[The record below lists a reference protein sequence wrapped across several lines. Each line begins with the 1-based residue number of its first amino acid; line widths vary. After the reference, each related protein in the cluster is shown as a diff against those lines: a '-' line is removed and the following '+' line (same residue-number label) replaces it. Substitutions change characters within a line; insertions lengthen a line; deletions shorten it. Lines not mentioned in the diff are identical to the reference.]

1 MRRQITLNQRYQIAA
16 LLEVATGVARI
27 AEMLGYHPSTIY
39 RELNRNSIYSP
50 RGDVYDPDFAD
61 KLCRLRHRLK
71 EKSKRLTTRV
81 CRRIQWLIKH
91 KWSPEQIVSVC
102 RARRL
107 EMISIEGIYQYLY
120 ALKKSGLDLCI
131 HLRRKHRK
139 RRKRAHNK
147 HPRELIK
154 DKVNIAKRPK
164 AANKASRTGHMEVDL
179 MKCKNGYLLTMTDRK
194 STYNIIIKL
203 PNKSSEAVLKAL
215 KKIAKKYAWII
226 KTITSDN
233 GLEFVKH
240 KQAAKC
246 LKAKWFFADP
256 YQSQQRGCN
265 ENQNG
270 LIRQYFK
277 RDTDLN
283 QITDEQIMQVQ
294 KALNHRPRK
303 KLNFKKP
310 IDVFRNKFFA
320 FMS

>member
-16 LLEVATGVARI
+16 LLEAATGIARN

-39 RELNRNSIYSP
+39 RELNPNSIYSP

-102 RARRL
+102 RDRRL
-107 EMISIEGIYQYLY
+107 EMISTEGVYQYLY
-120 ALKKSGLDLCI
+120 ALKKSGVDLCI

-139 RRKRAHNK
+139 RRKRVNNK
-147 HPRELIK
+147 QPRVLIK
-154 DKVNIAKRPK
+154 DKVNISKRPV
-164 AANKASRTGHMEVDL
+164 AANKASRCGHMEVDP

-194 STYNIIIKL
+194 SNYNIIRRL
-203 PNKSSEAVLKAL
+203 PNKSSAAVVTAIKN
-215 KKIAKKYAWII
+215 IASLYAKII

-233 GLEFVKH
+233 DLEFVNH
-240 KQAAKC
+240 KQSAKDI
-246 LKAKWFFADP
+246 KAKWFFADP
-256 YQSQQRGCN
+256 YISQQRGCY

-277 RDTDLN
+277 KDTDLN
-283 QITDEQIMQVQ
+283 QITDEQILSVQ
-294 KALNHRPRK
+294 
-303 KLNFKKP
+303 
-310 IDVFRNKFFA
+310 
-320 FMS
+320 